1 MSWDAEPLPASAFAQ
16 ASSKRRDAVWLVLV
30 LVLGVSLLAVL
41 LPNEDASST
50 DDVSTLEPC
59 PEGTEEVLN
68 ASAPNGVDC
77 VSIDQHTTAH
87 VHPEP
92 TLSVTNVVDDG
103 NLVILTGSVSHLH
116 PAEVMV
122 SMTLNGS
129 PAGSTSPNGEG
140 SWSLTVEP
148 GGLGPFFLNLTA
160 SHGGD
165 GTASATTTVE
175 IDRSSG
181 DAGAGNQTNNETNSG
196 NESNGGDNGNGT
208 SNGTGNQTSGGN
220 ETNGTGNSTGNGT
233 GTGNQTDN
241 GTGGPTDPVQPT
253 YDPTDLGQFWLDVFR
268 CQPGHNITQ
277 VDDLTT
283 AAVETLECSVSITMN
298 ETHITIASNG
308 LPDHDFESTLACSQ
322 ANDCAAAQNYEW
334 VIPRSPVNDTVGGHD
349 STNCPEANGDYE
361 CAAALGEVAIAI
373 NGVPFYGPEDG
384 PGGDAVASHHGVYN
398 EDRQP
403 IELGVCHAHSGMGG
417 TYHYHADANCLHWHA
432 HEEQSILDY
441 NISTPSAVSANTDN
455 GSHSAVIG
463 VSMDGYPV
471 YGLWGFDENM
481 SVVEMRSS
489 YRLKAGET
497 GYNGIDDYEYVAG
510 LGDLDVCNGHFGPT
524 PEFPDGIYH
533 YHSTMLNGEGEMGFP
548 YFLLCYHGE
557 TFLDEGDGGADCSG
571 FGETWGPGIGP
582 PPPGCENEGGGP
594 PPGGQVSSV
603 EPVSS
608 LVYSPLVWVWMGAL
622 ALVFLR
628 RRG

>member
-1 MSWDAEPLPASAFAQ
+1 MQRNVA
-16 ASSKRRDAVWLVLV
+16 WLVLAMV
-30 LVLGVSLLAVL
+30 LAGGLLAL
-41 LPNEDASST
+41 MIDPDESESDEQATNTEDIT
-50 DDVSTLEPC
+50 C
-59 PEGTEEVLN
+59 PEGAEKVSNTSSATGFDCLYPDPHGLAHTHPAPLLTVSN
-68 ASAPNGVDC
+68 A
-77 VSIDQHTTAH
+77 
-87 VHPEP
+87 
-92 TLSVTNVVDDG
+92 VDDG
-103 NLVILTGSVSHLH
+103 SSVTFEGTVDHLH
-116 PAEVMV
+116 PNELVVEVRLDQQAPV
-122 SMTLNGS
+122 ETQ
-129 PAGSTSPNGEG
+129 PNTTG
-140 SWSLTVEP
+140 SWSVVVEFD
-148 GGLGPFFLNLTA
+148 GTGVLNFVLLA
-160 SHGGD
+160 SHPSE
-165 GTASATTTVE
+165 GTASDPVTVEVTRENTTT
-175 IDRSSG
+175 SP
-181 DAGAGNQTNNETNSG
+181 GN
-196 NESNGGDNGNGT
+196 NGTDGGNGT
-208 SNGTGNQTSGGN
+208 NTSTGGGN
-220 ETNGTGNSTGNGT
+220 ETNGGGNQSENGTGGGNETNGGDDGNGT
-233 GTGNQTDN
+233 GNTTE
-241 GTGGPTDPVQPT
+241 PSQPT
-253 YDPTDLGQFWLDVFR
+253 YDASDLGQFWLDVFR

-283 AAVETLECSVSITMN
+283 AAVEALECSVSITMN
-298 ETHITIASNG
+298 ETHITIATNG

-334 VIPRSPVNDTVGGHD
+334 VIPRSPVNDTEGGHD
-349 STNCPEANGDYE
+349 ATNCPEAQGDYE

-417 TYHYHADANCLHWHA
+417 TFHYHADANCLHWHA
-432 HEEQSILDY
+432 DEGQSILDY
-441 NISTPSAVSANTDN
+441 DISTPSAVSANTDN

-481 SVVEMRSS
+481 TVVEMRSS

>member
-1 MSWDAEPLPASAFAQ
+1 MQRNVA
-16 ASSKRRDAVWLVLV
+16 WLVLTMV
-30 LVLGVSLLAVL
+30 LAGSLLAL
-41 LPNEDASST
+41 LADPDESESDEQTTNTEDIT
-50 DDVSTLEPC
+50 C
-59 PEGTEEVLN
+59 PEGTEKVSN
-68 ASAPNGVDC
+68 SSSATGFDC
-77 VSIDQHTTAH
+77 SYPDPHSLEHTHPAPLLTVS
-87 VHPEP
+87 
-92 TLSVTNVVDDG
+92 NVVDDG
-103 NLVILTGSVSHLH
+103 SSVTFEGAVDHLH
-116 PAEVMV
+116 PNELVVEVRLDQQAPV
-122 SMTLNGS
+122 ETQ
-129 PAGSTSPNGEG
+129 PNTTG
-140 SWSLTVEP
+140 SWSVVVEFDGP
-148 GGLGPFFLNLTA
+148 GVLNFVLLA
-160 SHGGD
+160 SHPSE
-165 GTASATTTVE
+165 GTASDPVTVEVTRENTTTSPGSNGT
-175 IDRSSG
+175 DG
-181 DAGAGNQTNNETNSG
+181 GNETN
-196 NESNGGDNGNGT
+196 T
-208 SNGTGNQTSGGN
+208 STGGGN
-220 ETNGTGNSTGNGT
+220 ETNGGGNETNGGGNQSENGTGGGNETNGGDDGNGT
-233 GTGNQTDN
+233 GNTTGPNEAT
-241 GTGGPTDPVQPT
+241 QPT
-253 YDPTDLGQFWLDVFR
+253 YNASDLGQFWLDVFR
-268 CQPGHNITQ
+268 CQPGHTITQ

-283 AAVETLECSVSITMN
+283 AAVEALECSVSITMN
-298 ETHITIASNG
+298 ETHITIATNG

-334 VIPRSPVNDTVGGHD
+334 VIPRSPVNDTEGGHD
-349 STNCPEANGDYE
+349 ATNCPEANGDYE

-417 TYHYHADANCLHWHA
+417 TFHYHADANCLHWHA
-432 HEEQSILDY
+432 DEGQSILDY
-441 NISTPSAVSANTDN
+441 DISTPSAVSANTDN

-481 SVVEMRSS
+481 TVVEMRSS

-524 PEFPDGIYH
+524 PEFTDGIYH